1 VISFYVHIFKAYVC
15 IYNNQQTR
23 DHSRSKDGFSD
34 FALGGGAQ
42 NSGGGAY
49 SPYFFYFE
57 LSETRLSAFSAFEV
71 SFASR
76 FTVLLLIQQNEANH
90 YISC

>member
-1 VISFYVHIFKAYVC
+1 VPKI
-15 IYNNQQTR
+15 Q
-23 DHSRSKDGFSD
+23 
-34 FALGGGAQ
+34 GGVPTP
-42 NSGGGAY
+42 
-49 SPYFFYFE
+49 PYFLYFE
-57 LSETRLSAFSAFEV
+57 LSEMHLSAFSAFEV

>member
-1 VISFYVHIFKAYVC
+1 MYMCVYIYVC
-15 IYNNQQTR
+15 IYMCICVYVLYMYIPGR
-23 DHSRSKDGFSD
+23 IFRFCSGGVPKF
-34 FALGGGAQ
+34 GGGVPTP
-42 NSGGGAY
+42 
-49 SPYFFYFE
+49 PYFFYFE

>member
-1 VISFYVHIFKAYVC
+1 MAYCSCLTSCVFL
-15 IYNNQQTR
+15 
-23 DHSRSKDGFSD
+23 SRTD
-34 FALGGGAQ
+34 FQILLWGVPKIQGGG
-42 NSGGGAY
+42 GVPTP
-49 SPYFFYFE
+49 PYFFYFE
-57 LSETRLSAFSAFEV
+57 LSETHLSAFSAFEV